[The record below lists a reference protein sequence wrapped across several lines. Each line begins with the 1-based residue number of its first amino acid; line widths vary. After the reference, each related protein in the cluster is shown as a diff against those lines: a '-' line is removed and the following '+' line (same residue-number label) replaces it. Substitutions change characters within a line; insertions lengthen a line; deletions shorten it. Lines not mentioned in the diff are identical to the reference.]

1 MKKDMKNYLENINL
15 EKVEKMTAIKK
26 NYIEGLVDFETA
38 KEEIIATF
46 NTITPEEFAYS
57 EQKMKEMGYTD
68 MEMHEKMNSLIE
80 LFKNKIV
87 QEENKLAKGHPI
99 RTYIE
104 ENTATKKLIK
114 EIEEKTE
121 RYKENGKFIK
131 NEWLE
136 IYDKLYQFNTHL
148 SRKQHQL
155 FSMLEKKGFDRPSR
169 IMWTF
174 DNAVRD
180 NINSAIRMLNEENV
194 DEKVFFEQQ
203 SIAIE
208 LTLDI
213 MDKEEQILYPTS
225 LKLISEDEF
234 KQMRKGDD
242 EIGYCLIEKPTEF
255 YFIDKEEEK
264 IKEKI
269 IENKVEN
276 MSGNNFM
283 NDLAGLLQKYGMT
296 GNKEEDQSNEN
307 LENKIFDVKQGKL
320 TLEQINLIFQHMP
333 VDLSYVDE
341 NDLVKFYSDTK
352 HRVFP
357 RSAGVIGRNVKN
369 CHPAESVDSVMEII
383 DNFRSGKQDEID
395 FWIQTPKGNFIYI
408 YYVAVRDE
416 NGKFRGVLE
425 MMQDAT
431 KIRSLTGQRKIVTWE
446 NEKKEQEKV
455 KQKISQVV
463 EKSQAEGILPEK
475 ENYGLTK
482 ETVIAD
488 IVAKYP
494 YIREFMPTVSKEY
507 VKIANPIHFAIMGKV
522 ARLDMIAARG
532 RFEVEELIKII
543 AAKITEEESK
553 GN

>member
-1 MKKDMKNYLENINL
+1 MKNDMKNYLENINL

-38 KEEIIATF
+38 EAEILQTF

-80 LFKNKIV
+80 LFRNKIV
-87 QEENKLAKGHPI
+87 QKEEELPKGHPI
-99 RTYIE
+99 KTYIE
-104 ENTATKKLIK
+104 ENDAIKKLIK
-114 EIEEKTE
+114 EIEIKTKK
-121 RYKENGKFIK
+121 YSIDKKFIK

-180 NINSAIRMLNEENV
+180 NINSTIRMLNEENV
-194 DEKVFFEQQ
+194 DEKAFFEQQ

-225 LKLISEDEF
+225 LKLISEEEF
-234 KQMRKGDD
+234 RKMRKGDD
-242 EIGYCLIEKPTEF
+242 EIGYCLIERPTEF
-255 YFIDKEEEK
+255 YFIDKEEET

-269 IENKVEN
+269 IENKAKN

-283 NDLAGLLQKYGMT
+283 TDLAGLLQKYGMT
-296 GNKEEDQSNEN
+296 GNKEESKSNEN
-307 LENKIFDVKQGKL
+307 LETKIFDVKQGKL

-383 DNFRSGKQDEID
+383 DNFRNGKQDEID
-395 FWIQTPKGNFIYI
+395 FWIQTPKGDFIYI

-416 NGKFRGVLE
+416 KDKFRGVLE
-425 MMQDAT
+425 MMQNAT

-446 NEKKEQEKV
+446 NEKKIFEKDNKKI
-455 KQKISQVV
+455 KQVE
-463 EKSQAEGILPEK
+463 EKSQENSISMKK

-482 ETVIAD
+482 DTVIGD
-488 IVAKYP
+488 IVEKYP
-494 YIREFMPTVSKEY
+494 YIREFMPTVSSEY
-507 VKIANPIHFAIMGKV
+507 KKITNPIHFAIMKKV
-522 ARLDMIAARG
+522 ARLDMIAAKG
-532 RFEVEELIKII
+532 GFTVDELIKII
-543 AAKITEEESK
+543 TDKINETENTK
-553 GN
+553 N

>member
-136 IYDKLYQFNTHL
+136 LYDKLYQFNTHL

-194 DEKVFFEQQ
+194 DEKAFFEQQ

-276 MSGNNFM
+276 TSGNNFM

-532 RFEVEELIKII
+532 GFEVEELIKII

>member
-1 MKKDMKNYLENINL
+1 MKKDMKNYIESINL

-80 LFKNKIV
+80 LFRNKIV

-99 RTYIE
+99 KTYIE

-136 IYDKLYQFNTHL
+136 LYDKLYQFNTHL

-194 DEKVFFEQQ
+194 DEKAFFEQQ

-276 MSGNNFM
+276 TSGNNFM

-446 NEKKEQEKV
+446 NEKKAFEKDNEKI
-455 KQKISQVV
+455 KQVE
-463 EKSQAEGILPEK
+463 EKSQEESISIEK

-482 ETVIAD
+482 DTIIGD
-488 IVAKYP
+488 IVEKYP
-494 YIREFMPTVSKEY
+494 YIREFMPTVSNEY
-507 VKIANPIHFAIMGKV
+507 KKITNPIHFTIMRKV

-532 RFEVEELIKII
+532 GFTVEELIKII
-543 AAKITEEESK
+543 SDKITEEESK

>member
-194 DEKVFFEQQ
+194 DEKAFFEQQ

-276 MSGNNFM
+276 MSENNFM

-532 RFEVEELIKII
+532 GFEVEELIKII

>member
-131 NEWLE
+131 NEWFEL
-136 IYDKLYQFNTHL
+136 YDKLYQFNTHL

-194 DEKVFFEQQ
+194 DEKAFFEQQ

-532 RFEVEELIKII
+532 GFEVEELIKII

>member
-15 EKVEKMTAIKK
+15 EKVEKMTSIKK

-38 KEEIIATF
+38 KEEIMATF

-80 LFKNKIV
+80 LFRNKIV
-87 QEENKLAKGHPI
+87 QKEEELPKGHPI

-104 ENTATKKLIK
+104 ENDAIKKLIK
-114 EIEEKTE
+114 EIEIKTKK
-121 RYKENGKFIK
+121 YNIDKKFIK

-180 NINSAIRMLNEENV
+180 NINSAIRMLNEENI

-225 LKLISEDEF
+225 LKLISEEEF
-234 KQMRKGDD
+234 RKMRKGDD

-255 YFIDKEEEK
+255 YFIEEKEEK
-264 IKEKI
+264 IKEEI
-269 IENKVEN
+269 VEKT
-276 MSGNNFM
+276 GKNNFM

-296 GNKEEDQSNEN
+296 GNQEESQSNEN

-416 NGKFRGVLE
+416 KGKFRGVLE

-446 NEKKEQEKV
+446 NEKKEQEKAE
-455 KQKISQVV
+455 QKIDQVV

-482 ETVIAD
+482 DTVIGD

-507 VKIANPIHFAIMGKV
+507 SKIANPIHFAIMGKV

-532 RFEVEELIKII
+532 GFTVEELIKII
-543 AAKITEEESK
+543 TDKITKEEGMK
-553 GN
+553 K

>member
-1 MKKDMKNYLENINL
+1 MKKDMKNYIESINL

-80 LFKNKIV
+80 LFRNKIV

-99 RTYIE
+99 KTYIE
-104 ENTATKKLIK
+104 ENEAIKKLIK
-114 EIEEKTE
+114 EIEIKTKK
-121 RYKENGKFIK
+121 YSIDKKFIK

-194 DEKVFFEQQ
+194 DEKAFFEQQ

-276 MSGNNFM
+276 TSGNNFM

-446 NEKKEQEKV
+446 NEKKAFEKDNEKM
-455 KQKISQVV
+455 KQVE
-463 EKSQAEGILPEK
+463 EKSQEESISIEK

-482 ETVIAD
+482 DTIIGD
-488 IVAKYP
+488 IVEKYP
-494 YIREFMPTVSKEY
+494 YIREFMPTVSNEY
-507 VKIANPIHFAIMGKV
+507 KKITNPIHFTIMRKV

-532 RFEVEELIKII
+532 GFTVEELIKII
-543 AAKITEEESK
+543 SDKIAEEESK

>member
-136 IYDKLYQFNTHL
+136 LYDKLYQFNTHL

-194 DEKVFFEQQ
+194 DEKAFFEQQ

-446 NEKKEQEKV
+446 NEKKAFEKDNEKIKQV
-455 KQKISQVV
+455 K
-463 EKSQAEGILPEK
+463 EKSQAEGILPKK

-532 RFEVEELIKII
+532 GFEVEELIKII

>member
-1 MKKDMKNYLENINL
+1 MKNDMKNYLENINL

-38 KEEIIATF
+38 EAEILQTF

-80 LFKNKIV
+80 LFRNKIV
-87 QEENKLAKGHPI
+87 QKEEELPKGHPI
-99 RTYIE
+99 KTYIE
-104 ENTATKKLIK
+104 ENDAIKKLIK
-114 EIEEKTE
+114 EIEIKTKK
-121 RYKENGKFIK
+121 YSIDKKFIK

-194 DEKVFFEQQ
+194 DEKAFFEQQ

-225 LKLISEDEF
+225 LKLISEEEF
-234 KQMRKGDD
+234 RKMRKGDD
-242 EIGYCLIEKPTEF
+242 EIGYCLIERPTDF
-255 YFIDKEEEK
+255 YFIDKEEET

-269 IENKVEN
+269 IENKAEN
-276 MSGNNFM
+276 VSGNNFIT
-283 NDLAGLLQKYGMT
+283 DLAGLLQKYGMT
-296 GNKEEDQSNEN
+296 GNKEESKSNEN
-307 LENKIFDVKQGKL
+307 LETKIFDVKQGKL

-383 DNFRSGKQDEID
+383 DNFRNGKQDEID
-395 FWIQTPKGNFIYI
+395 FWIQTPKGDFIYI

-416 NGKFRGVLE
+416 KGKFRGVLE
-425 MMQDAT
+425 MMQNAT

-446 NEKKEQEKV
+446 NEKKIFEKDNEKI
-455 KQKISQVV
+455 KQVE
-463 EKSQAEGILPEK
+463 EKSQENSISMKK

-482 ETVIAD
+482 DTVIGD
-488 IVAKYP
+488 IVEKYP
-494 YIREFMPTVSKEY
+494 YIREFMPTVSSEY
-507 VKIANPIHFAIMGKV
+507 KKITNPIHFAIMKKV
-522 ARLDMIAARG
+522 ARLDMIAAKG
-532 RFEVEELIKII
+532 GFTVDELIKII
-543 AAKITEEESK
+543 TDKINETENTK
-553 GN
+553 N

>member
-1 MKKDMKNYLENINL
+1 MKNDMKNYLENINL

-38 KEEIIATF
+38 EAEILQTF

-80 LFKNKIV
+80 LFRNKIV
-87 QEENKLAKGHPI
+87 QKEEELPKGHPI
-99 RTYIE
+99 KTYIE
-104 ENTATKKLIK
+104 ENDAIKKLIK
-114 EIEEKTE
+114 EIEIKTKK
-121 RYKENGKFIK
+121 YSIDKKFIK

-180 NINSAIRMLNEENV
+180 NINSTIRMLNEENV
-194 DEKVFFEQQ
+194 DEKAFFEQQ

-225 LKLISEDEF
+225 LKLISEEEF
-234 KQMRKGDD
+234 RKMRKGDD

-255 YFIDKEEEK
+255 YFVDKEEET

-269 IENKVEN
+269 IENKAEN
-276 MSGNNFM
+276 MSGNNFIT
-283 NDLAGLLQKYGMT
+283 DLAGLLQKYGMT
-296 GNKEEDQSNEN
+296 GNKEESKSNEN
-307 LENKIFDVKQGKL
+307 LETKIFDVKQGKL

-383 DNFRSGKQDEID
+383 DNFRNGKQDEID
-395 FWIQTPKGNFIYI
+395 FWIQTPKGDFIYI

-416 NGKFRGVLE
+416 KGKFRGVLE
-425 MMQDAT
+425 MMQNAT

-446 NEKKEQEKV
+446 NEKKIFEKDNKKI
-455 KQKISQVV
+455 KQVE
-463 EKSQAEGILPEK
+463 EKSQENSISMKK

-482 ETVIAD
+482 DTVIGD
-488 IVAKYP
+488 IVEKYP
-494 YIREFMPTVSKEY
+494 YIREFMPTVSSEY
-507 VKIANPIHFAIMGKV
+507 KKITNPIHFAIMKKV
-522 ARLDMIAARG
+522 ARLDMIAAKG
-532 RFEVEELIKII
+532 GFTVDELIKII
-543 AAKITEEESK
+543 ADKIHETENTK
-553 GN
+553 N

>member
-194 DEKVFFEQQ
+194 DEKAFFEQQ

-255 YFIDKEEEK
+255 YFIDHEKEK

-532 RFEVEELIKII
+532 GFEVEELIKII

>member
-1 MKKDMKNYLENINL
+1 MKNDMKNYLKNINL

-38 KEEIIATF
+38 EAEILQTF

-80 LFKNKIV
+80 LFRNKIV
-87 QEENKLAKGHPI
+87 QKEEELPKGHPI
-99 RTYIE
+99 KTYIE
-104 ENTATKKLIK
+104 ENDAIKKLIK
-114 EIEEKTE
+114 EIEIKTKK
-121 RYKENGKFIK
+121 YSIDKKFIK

-136 IYDKLYQFNTHL
+136 IYDKLYQFNIHL

-194 DEKVFFEQQ
+194 DEKAFFEQQ

-225 LKLISEDEF
+225 LKLISEEEF
-234 KQMRKGDD
+234 RKMRKGDD
-242 EIGYCLIEKPTEF
+242 EIGYCLIERPTEF
-255 YFIDKEEEK
+255 YFVDKEEEI

-269 IENKVEN
+269 IENKAEN
-276 MSGNNFM
+276 VSGNNFM
-283 NDLAGLLQKYGMT
+283 TDLAGLLQKYGMT
-296 GNKEEDQSNEN
+296 GNKEESKSDEN
-307 LENKIFDVKQGKL
+307 LETKIFDVKQGKL

-383 DNFRSGKQDEID
+383 DNFRNGKQDEID
-395 FWIQTPKGNFIYI
+395 FWIQTPKGDFIYI

-416 NGKFRGVLE
+416 KGKFRGVLE
-425 MMQDAT
+425 MMQNAT

-446 NEKKEQEKV
+446 NEKKIFEKDNEKI
-455 KQKISQVV
+455 KQVE
-463 EKSQAEGILPEK
+463 EKSQENSISMEK

-482 ETVIAD
+482 DTVIGD
-488 IVAKYP
+488 IVEKYP
-494 YIREFMPTVSKEY
+494 YIREFMPTVSSEY
-507 VKIANPIHFAIMGKV
+507 KKITNPIHFAIMKKV
-522 ARLDMIAARG
+522 ARLDMIAAKG
-532 RFEVEELIKII
+532 GFTVDELIKII
-543 AAKITEEESK
+543 ADKIHETENTK
-553 GN
+553 N

>member
-1 MKKDMKNYLENINL
+1 MKNDMKNYLKNINL

-38 KEEIIATF
+38 EAEILQTF

-80 LFKNKIV
+80 LFRNKIV
-87 QEENKLAKGHPI
+87 QKEEELPKGHPI
-99 RTYIE
+99 KTYIE
-104 ENTATKKLIK
+104 ENDAIKKLIK
-114 EIEEKTE
+114 EIEIKTKK
-121 RYKENGKFIK
+121 YSIDKKFIK

-194 DEKVFFEQQ
+194 DEKAFFEQQ

-225 LKLISEDEF
+225 LKLISEEEF
-234 KQMRKGDD
+234 RKMRKGDD
-242 EIGYCLIEKPTEF
+242 EIGYCLIERPTDF
-255 YFIDKEEEK
+255 YFIDKEEET

-269 IENKVEN
+269 IENKAEN

-283 NDLAGLLQKYGMT
+283 TDLAGLLQKYGMT
-296 GNKEEDQSNEN
+296 GNKEESKSDEN
-307 LENKIFDVKQGKL
+307 LETKIFDVKQGKL

-383 DNFRSGKQDEID
+383 DNFRNGKQDEID
-395 FWIQTPKGNFIYI
+395 FWIQTPKGDFIYI

-416 NGKFRGVLE
+416 KGKFRGVLE
-425 MMQDAT
+425 MMQNAT

-446 NEKKEQEKV
+446 KEKKEQEKEEL
-455 KQKISQVV
+455 KIAQVE
-463 EKSQAEGILPEK
+463 EKSQENSISIKK

-482 ETVIAD
+482 DTVIGD
-488 IVAKYP
+488 IVEKYP
-494 YIREFMPTVSKEY
+494 YIREFMSTVSSEY
-507 VKIANPIHFAIMGKV
+507 KKITNPIHFAIMKKV

-532 RFEVEELIKII
+532 GFTVEELIKII
-543 AAKITEEESK
+543 TDKIHETENEK
-553 GN
+553 N

>member
-532 RFEVEELIKII
+532 GFEVEELIKII

>member
-194 DEKVFFEQQ
+194 DEKAFFEQQ

-242 EIGYCLIEKPTEF
+242 EIGYCLLEKPTDF
-255 YFIDKEEEK
+255 YFIDQEEEK

-532 RFEVEELIKII
+532 GFEVEELIKII

>member
-136 IYDKLYQFNTHL
+136 LYDKLYQFNTHL

-194 DEKVFFEQQ
+194 DEKAFFEQQ

-446 NEKKEQEKV
+446 NEKKEKEKAE
-455 KQKISQVV
+455 QKIAQVV

-482 ETVIAD
+482 DTVIGD

-507 VKIANPIHFAIMGKV
+507 SKIANPIHFAIMGKV

-532 RFEVEELIKII
+532 GFTVEELIKII
-543 AAKITEEESK
+543 SDKITKEEGMEK
-553 GN
+553 

>member
-104 ENTATKKLIK
+104 ENDAIKKLIK
-114 EIEEKTE
+114 EIEIKTKK
-121 RYKENGKFIK
+121 YNIDKKFIK

-194 DEKVFFEQQ
+194 DEKAFFEQQ

-264 IKEKI
+264 IKE
-269 IENKVEN
+269 ETVEKT
-276 MSGNNFM
+276 GKNNFM

-296 GNKEEDQSNEN
+296 GNQEEGQSNEN

-416 NGKFRGVLE
+416 KGKFRGVLE

-446 NEKKEQEKV
+446 NEKKEQEKAEE
-455 KQKISQVV
+455 KISQVV
-463 EKSQAEGILPEK
+463 EKSQAEGILSEK
-475 ENYGLTK
+475 ENYGFTK
-482 ETVIAD
+482 ETVIGD

-507 VKIANPIHFAIMGKV
+507 SKIANPIHFAIMGKV

-532 RFEVEELIKII
+532 GFEVEELIKII
-543 AAKITEEESK
+543 TDKITEEESK

>member
-136 IYDKLYQFNTHL
+136 LYDKLYQFNTHL

-194 DEKVFFEQQ
+194 DEKAFFEQQ

-264 IKEKI
+264 IKE
-269 IENKVEN
+269 ETVEKT
-276 MSGNNFM
+276 GKNNFM

-296 GNKEEDQSNEN
+296 GNQEEGQSNEN

-446 NEKKEQEKV
+446 NEKKAFEKDNEKIKQV
-455 KQKISQVV
+455 K
-463 EKSQAEGILPEK
+463 EKSQAEGILPKK

-532 RFEVEELIKII
+532 GFEVEELIKII

>member
-1 MKKDMKNYLENINL
+1 MKNDMKNYLENINL
-15 EKVEKMTAIKK
+15 EKVEKMTKIKK

-38 KEEIIATF
+38 EAEILQTF

-80 LFKNKIV
+80 LFRNKIV
-87 QEENKLAKGHPI
+87 QKEEELPKGHPI
-99 RTYIE
+99 KTYIE
-104 ENTATKKLIK
+104 ENDAIKKLIK
-114 EIEEKTE
+114 EIEIKTKK
-121 RYKENGKFIK
+121 YSIDKKFIK

-180 NINSAIRMLNEENV
+180 NINSTIRMLNEENV
-194 DEKVFFEQQ
+194 DEKAFFEQQ

-225 LKLISEDEF
+225 LKLISEEEF
-234 KQMRKGDD
+234 RKMRKGDD
-242 EIGYCLIEKPTEF
+242 EIGYCLIERPTDF
-255 YFIDKEEEK
+255 YFIDKEEET

-269 IENKVEN
+269 IENKAEN
-276 MSGNNFM
+276 VSGNNFM
-283 NDLAGLLQKYGMT
+283 TDLAGLLQKYGMT
-296 GNKEEDQSNEN
+296 ENKEESKSNEN
-307 LENKIFDVKQGKL
+307 LETKIFDVKQGKL

-383 DNFRSGKQDEID
+383 DNFRNGKQDEID
-395 FWIQTPKGNFIYI
+395 FWIQTPKGDFIYI

-416 NGKFRGVLE
+416 KGKFRGVLE
-425 MMQDAT
+425 MMQNAT

-446 NEKKEQEKV
+446 NEKKIFEKDNEKI
-455 KQKISQVV
+455 KQVE
-463 EKSQAEGILPEK
+463 EKSQENSISMKK

-482 ETVIAD
+482 DTVIGD
-488 IVAKYP
+488 IVEKYP
-494 YIREFMPTVSKEY
+494 YIREFMPTVSSEY
-507 VKIANPIHFAIMGKV
+507 KKITNPIHFAIMKKV
-522 ARLDMIAARG
+522 ARLDMIAAKG
-532 RFEVEELIKII
+532 GFTVDELIKII
-543 AAKITEEESK
+543 ADKIHETENEK
-553 GN
+553 N

>member
-1 MKKDMKNYLENINL
+1 MKNDMKNYLENINL

-38 KEEIIATF
+38 KEEIIAIF

-80 LFKNKIV
+80 LFRNKIV
-87 QEENKLAKGHPI
+87 QKEEELPKGHPI

-104 ENTATKKLIK
+104 ENDAIKKLIK
-114 EIEEKTE
+114 EIEIKTKK
-121 RYKENGKFIK
+121 YNIDKKFIK

-194 DEKVFFEQQ
+194 DEKAFFEQQ

-225 LKLISEDEF
+225 LKLISEEEF
-234 KQMRKGDD
+234 RKMRKGDD

-264 IKEKI
+264 IKEEI
-269 IENKVEN
+269 VEKT
-276 MSGNNFM
+276 GKNNFM

-296 GNKEEDQSNEN
+296 GNQEESKSNEN

-383 DNFRSGKQDEID
+383 DNFRNGKQDEID

-416 NGKFRGVLE
+416 KGKFRGVLE
-425 MMQDAT
+425 MMQNAT

-446 NEKKEQEKV
+446 NEKKIFEKDNEKI
-455 KQKISQVV
+455 KQVE
-463 EKSQAEGILPEK
+463 EKSQENSISMKK

-482 ETVIAD
+482 DTVIGD
-488 IVAKYP
+488 IVEKYP
-494 YIREFMPTVSKEY
+494 YIREFMPTVSSEY
-507 VKIANPIHFAIMGKV
+507 KKITNPIHFAIMKKV
-522 ARLDMIAARG
+522 ARLDMIAAKG
-532 RFEVEELIKII
+532 GFTVDELIKII
-543 AAKITEEESK
+543 ADKIHEKENTK
-553 GN
+553 N

>member
-1 MKKDMKNYLENINL
+1 MKNDMKNYLENINL

-38 KEEIIATF
+38 EAEILQTF

-80 LFKNKIV
+80 LFRNKIV
-87 QEENKLAKGHPI
+87 QKEEELPKGHPI
-99 RTYIE
+99 KTYIE
-104 ENTATKKLIK
+104 ENDAIKKLIK
-114 EIEEKTE
+114 EIEIKTKK
-121 RYKENGKFIK
+121 YSIDKKFIK

-194 DEKVFFEQQ
+194 DEKAFFEQQ

-225 LKLISEDEF
+225 LKLISEEEF
-234 KQMRKGDD
+234 RKMRKGDD
-242 EIGYCLIEKPTEF
+242 EIGYCLIERPTEF
-255 YFIDKEEEK
+255 YFVDKEEET

-269 IENKVEN
+269 IENKAEN
-276 MSGNNFM
+276 MSGNNFIT
-283 NDLAGLLQKYGMT
+283 DLAGLLQKYGMT
-296 GNKEEDQSNEN
+296 GNKEESKSNEN
-307 LENKIFDVKQGKL
+307 LETKIFDVKQGKL

-383 DNFRSGKQDEID
+383 DNFRNGKQDEID
-395 FWIQTPKGNFIYI
+395 FWIQTPKGDFIYI

-416 NGKFRGVLE
+416 KGKFRGVLE
-425 MMQDAT
+425 MMQNAT

-446 NEKKEQEKV
+446 NEKKIFEKDNEKI
-455 KQKISQVV
+455 KQVE
-463 EKSQAEGILPEK
+463 EKSQENSISMKK

-482 ETVIAD
+482 DTVIGD
-488 IVAKYP
+488 IVEKYP
-494 YIREFMPTVSKEY
+494 YIREFMPTVSSEY
-507 VKIANPIHFAIMGKV
+507 KKITNPIHFAIMKKV
-522 ARLDMIAARG
+522 ARLDMIAAKG
-532 RFEVEELIKII
+532 GFTVDELIKII
-543 AAKITEEESK
+543 ADKIHETENTK
-553 GN
+553 N

>member
-194 DEKVFFEQQ
+194 DEKAFFEQQ

-532 RFEVEELIKII
+532 GFEVEELIKII

>member
-1 MKKDMKNYLENINL
+1 MKNDMKNYLENINL

-38 KEEIIATF
+38 KAEILQTF

-80 LFKNKIV
+80 LFRNKIV
-87 QEENKLAKGHPI
+87 QKEEELPKGHPI

-104 ENTATKKLIK
+104 ENDAIKKLIK
-114 EIEEKTE
+114 EIEIKTKK
-121 RYKENGKFIK
+121 YNIDKKFIK

-180 NINSAIRMLNEENV
+180 NINSTIRMLNEENV
-194 DEKVFFEQQ
+194 DEKAFFEQQ

-225 LKLISEDEF
+225 LKLISEEEF
-234 KQMRKGDD
+234 RKMRKGDD
-242 EIGYCLIEKPTEF
+242 EIGYCLIERPTEF
-255 YFIDKEEEK
+255 YFVDKEEET

-269 IENKVEN
+269 IENKAEN

-283 NDLAGLLQKYGMT
+283 TDLAGLLQKYGMT
-296 GNKEEDQSNEN
+296 GNKEESKSDEN
-307 LENKIFDVKQGKL
+307 LETKIFDVKQGKL

-383 DNFRSGKQDEID
+383 DNFRNGKQDEID
-395 FWIQTPKGNFIYI
+395 FWIQTPKGDFIYI

-416 NGKFRGVLE
+416 KGKFRGVLE
-425 MMQDAT
+425 MMQNAT

-446 NEKKEQEKV
+446 NEKKIFEKDNEKI
-455 KQKISQVV
+455 KQVE
-463 EKSQAEGILPEK
+463 EKSQENSISMKK

-482 ETVIAD
+482 DTVIGD
-488 IVAKYP
+488 IVEKYP
-494 YIREFMPTVSKEY
+494 YIREFMPTVSSEY
-507 VKIANPIHFAIMGKV
+507 KKITNPIHFAIMKKV
-522 ARLDMIAARG
+522 ARLDMIAAKG
-532 RFEVEELIKII
+532 GFTVDELIKII
-543 AAKITEEESK
+543 ADKIHETENTK
-553 GN
+553 N

>member
-1 MKKDMKNYLENINL
+1 MKNDMKNYLENINL

-38 KEEIIATF
+38 EAEILQTF

-80 LFKNKIV
+80 LFRNKIV
-87 QEENKLAKGHPI
+87 QKEEELPKGHPI
-99 RTYIE
+99 KTYIE
-104 ENTATKKLIK
+104 ENDAIKKLIK
-114 EIEEKTE
+114 EIEIKTKK
-121 RYKENGKFIK
+121 YSIDKKFIK

-194 DEKVFFEQQ
+194 DEKAFFEQQ

-225 LKLISEDEF
+225 LKLISEEEF
-234 KQMRKGDD
+234 RKMRKGDD
-242 EIGYCLIEKPTEF
+242 EIGYCLIERPTEF
-255 YFIDKEEEK
+255 YFVDKEEET

-269 IENKVEN
+269 IENKAEN
-276 MSGNNFM
+276 MSGNNFIT
-283 NDLAGLLQKYGMT
+283 DLAGLLQKYGMT
-296 GNKEEDQSNEN
+296 ENKEESKSNEN
-307 LENKIFDVKQGKL
+307 LETKIFDVKQGKL

-383 DNFRSGKQDEID
+383 DNFRNGKQDEID
-395 FWIQTPKGNFIYI
+395 FWIQTPKGDFIYI

-416 NGKFRGVLE
+416 KGKFRGVLE

-446 NEKKEQEKV
+446 NEKKIFEKDNEKI
-455 KQKISQVV
+455 KQVE
-463 EKSQAEGILPEK
+463 EKSQENSISMKK

-482 ETVIAD
+482 DTVIGD
-488 IVAKYP
+488 IIEKYP
-494 YIREFMPTVSKEY
+494 YIREFMPTVSSEY
-507 VKIANPIHFAIMGKV
+507 KKITNPIHFAIMKKV
-522 ARLDMIAARG
+522 ARLDMIAAKG
-532 RFEVEELIKII
+532 GFTVDELIKII
-543 AAKITEEESK
+543 ADKIHETENTK
-553 GN
+553 N

>member
-136 IYDKLYQFNTHL
+136 LYDKLYQFNTHL

-194 DEKVFFEQQ
+194 DEKAFFEQQ

-264 IKEKI
+264 LKEKI
-269 IENKVEN
+269 IEIKVEN

-532 RFEVEELIKII
+532 GFEVEELIKII

>member
-1 MKKDMKNYLENINL
+1 MKNDMKNYLENINL

-26 NYIEGLVDFETA
+26 NYIEGLVDFKTA
-38 KEEIIATF
+38 EAEILQTF

-80 LFKNKIV
+80 LFRNKIV
-87 QEENKLAKGHPI
+87 QKEEELPKGHPI
-99 RTYIE
+99 KTYIE
-104 ENTATKKLIK
+104 ENDAIKKLIK
-114 EIEEKTE
+114 EIEIKTKK
-121 RYKENGKFIK
+121 YSIDKKFIK

-180 NINSAIRMLNEENV
+180 NINSAIRLLNEENV
-194 DEKVFFEQQ
+194 DEKAFFEQQ

-225 LKLISEDEF
+225 LKLISEEEF
-234 KQMRKGDD
+234 RKMRKGDD
-242 EIGYCLIEKPTEF
+242 EIGYCLIERPTEF
-255 YFIDKEEEK
+255 YFVDKEEEI

-269 IENKVEN
+269 IENKAEN
-276 MSGNNFM
+276 VSGNNFM
-283 NDLAGLLQKYGMT
+283 TDLAGLLQKYGMT
-296 GNKEEDQSNEN
+296 GHKEESKSDEN
-307 LENKIFDVKQGKL
+307 LETKIFDVKQGKL

-383 DNFRSGKQDEID
+383 DNFRNGKQDEID
-395 FWIQTPKGNFIYI
+395 FWIQTPKGDFIYI

-416 NGKFRGVLE
+416 KGKFRGVLE
-425 MMQDAT
+425 MMQNAT

-446 NEKKEQEKV
+446 NEKKIFEKDNEKI
-455 KQKISQVV
+455 KQVE
-463 EKSQAEGILPEK
+463 EKSQENSISMKK

-482 ETVIAD
+482 DTVIGD
-488 IVAKYP
+488 IVEKYP
-494 YIREFMPTVSKEY
+494 YIREFMPTVSSEY
-507 VKIANPIHFAIMGKV
+507 KKITNPIHFAIMKKV
-522 ARLDMIAARG
+522 ARLDMIAAKG
-532 RFEVEELIKII
+532 GFTVDELIKII
-543 AAKITEEESK
+543 TDKINETENTK
-553 GN
+553 N

>member
-1 MKKDMKNYLENINL
+1 MKNDMKNYLENINL

-38 KEEIIATF
+38 EAEILRTF

-80 LFKNKIV
+80 LFRNKIV
-87 QEENKLAKGHPI
+87 QKEEELPKGHPI
-99 RTYIE
+99 KTYIE
-104 ENTATKKLIK
+104 ENDAIKKLIK
-114 EIEEKTE
+114 EIEIKTKK
-121 RYKENGKFIK
+121 YSIDKKFIK

-180 NINSAIRMLNEENV
+180 NINSTIRMLNEENV
-194 DEKVFFEQQ
+194 DEKAFFEQQ

-225 LKLISEDEF
+225 LKLISEEEF
-234 KQMRKGDD
+234 RKMRKGDD
-242 EIGYCLIEKPTEF
+242 EIGYCLIERPTEF
-255 YFIDKEEEK
+255 YFIDKEEEI

-269 IENKVEN
+269 IENKAEN
-276 MSGNNFM
+276 VSGNNFM
-283 NDLAGLLQKYGMT
+283 TDLAGLLQKYGMT
-296 GNKEEDQSNEN
+296 GNKEESKSNEN
-307 LENKIFDVKQGKL
+307 LETKIFDVKQGKL

-383 DNFRSGKQDEID
+383 DNFRNGKQDEID
-395 FWIQTPKGNFIYI
+395 FWIQTPKGDFIYI

-416 NGKFRGVLE
+416 KGKFRGVLE
-425 MMQDAT
+425 MMQNAT

-446 NEKKEQEKV
+446 NEKKIFEKDNEKI
-455 KQKISQVV
+455 KQVE
-463 EKSQAEGILPEK
+463 EKSQENSISMKK

-482 ETVIAD
+482 DTVIGD
-488 IVAKYP
+488 IVEKYP
-494 YIREFMPTVSKEY
+494 YIREFMPTVSSEY
-507 VKIANPIHFAIMGKV
+507 KKITNPIHFAIMKKV
-522 ARLDMIAARG
+522 ARLDMIAAKG
-532 RFEVEELIKII
+532 GFTVDELIKII
-543 AAKITEEESK
+543 TDKINETENTK
-553 GN
+553 N

>member
-104 ENTATKKLIK
+104 ENDAIKKLIK
-114 EIEEKTE
+114 EIEIKTKK
-121 RYKENGKFIK
+121 YNIDKKFIK

-194 DEKVFFEQQ
+194 DEKAFFEQQ

-532 RFEVEELIKII
+532 GFEVEELIKII

>member
-1 MKKDMKNYLENINL
+1 
-15 EKVEKMTAIKK
+15 
-26 NYIEGLVDFETA
+26 
-38 KEEIIATF
+38 
-46 NTITPEEFAYS
+46 
-57 EQKMKEMGYTD
+57 
-68 MEMHEKMNSLIE
+68 
-80 LFKNKIV
+80 
-87 QEENKLAKGHPI
+87 
-99 RTYIE
+99 
-104 ENTATKKLIK
+104 
-114 EIEEKTE
+114 
-121 RYKENGKFIK
+121 
-131 NEWLE
+131 
-136 IYDKLYQFNTHL
+136 
-148 SRKQHQL
+148 
-155 FSMLEKKGFDRPSR
+155 MLEKKGFDRPSR

-194 DEKVFFEQQ
+194 DEKAFFEQQ

-264 IKEKI
+264 IKE
-269 IENKVEN
+269 ETVEKT
-276 MSGNNFM
+276 GKNNFM

-296 GNKEEDQSNEN
+296 GNQEEGQSNEN

-416 NGKFRGVLE
+416 KGKFRGVLE

-446 NEKKEQEKV
+446 NEKKEQEKAE
-455 KQKISQVV
+455 QKIAQVV
-463 EKSQAEGILPEK
+463 EKSQEEGVLSEK
-475 ENYGLTK
+475 ENYGFTK
-482 ETVIAD
+482 ETVIGD

-507 VKIANPIHFAIMGKV
+507 SKIANPIHFAIMGKV

-532 RFEVEELIKII
+532 GFEVEELIKII
-543 AAKITEEESK
+543 TDKIHKTENEK
-553 GN
+553 N

>member
-1 MKKDMKNYLENINL
+1 MKNDMKNYLENINL

-38 KEEIIATF
+38 EAEILQTF

-80 LFKNKIV
+80 LFRNKIV
-87 QEENKLAKGHPI
+87 QKEEELPKGHPI
-99 RTYIE
+99 KTYIE
-104 ENTATKKLIK
+104 ENDAIKKLIK
-114 EIEEKTE
+114 EIEIKTKK
-121 RYKENGKFIK
+121 YSIDKKFIK

-194 DEKVFFEQQ
+194 DEKAFFEQQ

-225 LKLISEDEF
+225 LKLISEEEF
-234 KQMRKGDD
+234 RKMRKGDD
-242 EIGYCLIEKPTEF
+242 EIGYCLIERPTEF
-255 YFIDKEEEK
+255 YFVDKEEET

-276 MSGNNFM
+276 VSGNNFM
-283 NDLAGLLQKYGMT
+283 TDLAGLLQKYGMT
-296 GNKEEDQSNEN
+296 GNKEESKSNEN
-307 LENKIFDVKQGKL
+307 LETKIFDVKQGKL

-383 DNFRSGKQDEID
+383 DNFRNGKQDEID
-395 FWIQTPKGNFIYI
+395 FWIQTPKGDFIYI

-416 NGKFRGVLE
+416 KGKFRGVLE
-425 MMQDAT
+425 MMQNAT

-446 NEKKEQEKV
+446 NEKKIFEKDNKKI
-455 KQKISQVV
+455 KQVE
-463 EKSQAEGILPEK
+463 EKSQENSISMKK

-482 ETVIAD
+482 DTVIGD
-488 IVAKYP
+488 IVEKYP
-494 YIREFMPTVSKEY
+494 YIREFMPTVSSEY
-507 VKIANPIHFAIMGKV
+507 KKITNPIHFAIMKKV
-522 ARLDMIAARG
+522 ARLDMIAAKG
-532 RFEVEELIKII
+532 GFTVDELIKII
-543 AAKITEEESK
+543 ADKIHETENTK
-553 GN
+553 N

>member
-1 MKKDMKNYLENINL
+1 MKNDMKNYLENINL

-38 KEEIIATF
+38 EAEILRTF

-80 LFKNKIV
+80 LFRNKIV
-87 QEENKLAKGHPI
+87 QKEEELPKGHPI
-99 RTYIE
+99 KTYIE
-104 ENTATKKLIK
+104 ENDAIKKLIK
-114 EIEEKTE
+114 EIEIKTKK
-121 RYKENGKFIK
+121 YSIDKKFIK

-180 NINSAIRMLNEENV
+180 NINSTIRMLNEENV
-194 DEKVFFEQQ
+194 DEKAFFEQQ

-225 LKLISEDEF
+225 LKLISEEEF
-234 KQMRKGDD
+234 RKMRKGDD

-255 YFIDKEEEK
+255 YFVDKEEET

-269 IENKVEN
+269 IENKAEN
-276 MSGNNFM
+276 MSGNNFIT
-283 NDLAGLLQKYGMT
+283 DLAGLLQKYGMT
-296 GNKEEDQSNEN
+296 GNKEESKSNEN
-307 LENKIFDVKQGKL
+307 LETKIFDVKQGKL

-383 DNFRSGKQDEID
+383 DNFRNGKQDEID
-395 FWIQTPKGNFIYI
+395 FWIQTPKGDFIYI

-416 NGKFRGVLE
+416 KGKFRGVLE

-446 NEKKEQEKV
+446 NEKKIFEKDNEKI
-455 KQKISQVV
+455 KQVE
-463 EKSQAEGILPEK
+463 EKSQENSISMEK

-482 ETVIAD
+482 DTVIGD
-488 IVAKYP
+488 IVEKYP
-494 YIREFMPTVSKEY
+494 YIREFMPTVSSEY
-507 VKIANPIHFAIMGKV
+507 KKITNPIYFAIMKKV
-522 ARLDMIAARG
+522 ARLDMIAAKG
-532 RFEVEELIKII
+532 GFTVDELIKII
-543 AAKITEEESK
+543 ADKINETENTK
-553 GN
+553 N

>member
-104 ENTATKKLIK
+104 ENDAIKKLIK
-114 EIEEKTE
+114 EIEIKTKK
-121 RYKENGKFIK
+121 YNIDKKFIK

-194 DEKVFFEQQ
+194 DEKAFFEQQ

-264 IKEKI
+264 IKE
-269 IENKVEN
+269 ETVEKT
-276 MSGNNFM
+276 GKNNFM

-296 GNKEEDQSNEN
+296 GNQEEGQSNEN

-416 NGKFRGVLE
+416 KGKFRGVLE

-446 NEKKEQEKV
+446 NEKKEQEKAE
-455 KQKISQVV
+455 QKIAQVV
-463 EKSQAEGILPEK
+463 EKSQEEGVLSEK
-475 ENYGLTK
+475 ENYGFTK
-482 ETVIAD
+482 ETVIGD

-507 VKIANPIHFAIMGKV
+507 SKIANPIHFAIMGKV

-532 RFEVEELIKII
+532 GFEVEELIKII
-543 AAKITEEESK
+543 TDKIHKTENEK
-553 GN
+553 N

>member
-1 MKKDMKNYLENINL
+1 MKNDMKNYLENINL

-38 KEEIIATF
+38 KAEILQTF

-80 LFKNKIV
+80 LFRNKIV
-87 QEENKLAKGHPI
+87 QKEEELPKGHPI

-104 ENTATKKLIK
+104 ENDAIKKLIK
-114 EIEEKTE
+114 EIEIKTKK
-121 RYKENGKFIK
+121 YNIDKKFIK

-194 DEKVFFEQQ
+194 DEKAFFEQQ

-225 LKLISEDEF
+225 LKLISEEEF
-234 KQMRKGDD
+234 RKMRKGDD
-242 EIGYCLIEKPTEF
+242 EIGYCLIERPTEF
-255 YFIDKEEEK
+255 YFVDKEEET

-269 IENKVEN
+269 IENKAEN
-276 MSGNNFM
+276 MSGNNFIT
-283 NDLAGLLQKYGMT
+283 DLAGLLQKYGMT
-296 GNKEEDQSNEN
+296 GNKEESKSNEN
-307 LENKIFDVKQGKL
+307 LETKIFDVKQGKL

-383 DNFRSGKQDEID
+383 DNFRNGKQDEID
-395 FWIQTPKGNFIYI
+395 FWIQTPKGDFIYI

-416 NGKFRGVLE
+416 KGKFRGVLE
-425 MMQDAT
+425 MMQNAT

-446 NEKKEQEKV
+446 NEKKIFEKDNEKI
-455 KQKISQVV
+455 KQVE
-463 EKSQAEGILPEK
+463 EKSQENSISMEK

-482 ETVIAD
+482 DTVIGD
-488 IVAKYP
+488 IVEKYP
-494 YIREFMPTVSKEY
+494 YIREFMPTVSSEY
-507 VKIANPIHFAIMGKV
+507 KKITNPIHFTIMKKV
-522 ARLDMIAARG
+522 ARLDMIAAKG
-532 RFEVEELIKII
+532 GFTVDELIKII
-543 AAKITEEESK
+543 ADKIHETENTK
-553 GN
+553 N

>member
-1 MKKDMKNYLENINL
+1 
-15 EKVEKMTAIKK
+15 
-26 NYIEGLVDFETA
+26 
-38 KEEIIATF
+38 
-46 NTITPEEFAYS
+46 
-57 EQKMKEMGYTD
+57 
-68 MEMHEKMNSLIE
+68 
-80 LFKNKIV
+80 
-87 QEENKLAKGHPI
+87 
-99 RTYIE
+99 
-104 ENTATKKLIK
+104 
-114 EIEEKTE
+114 
-121 RYKENGKFIK
+121 
-131 NEWLE
+131 
-136 IYDKLYQFNTHL
+136 
-148 SRKQHQL
+148 
-155 FSMLEKKGFDRPSR
+155 MLEKKGFDRPSR

-194 DEKVFFEQQ
+194 DEKAFFEQQ

-532 RFEVEELIKII
+532 GFEVEELIKII

>member
-1 MKKDMKNYLENINL
+1 MKNDMKNYLENINL

-38 KEEIIATF
+38 EAEILQTF

-80 LFKNKIV
+80 LFRNKIV
-87 QEENKLAKGHPI
+87 QKEEELPKGHPI
-99 RTYIE
+99 KTYIE
-104 ENTATKKLIK
+104 ENDAIKKLIK
-114 EIEEKTE
+114 EIEIKTKK
-121 RYKENGKFIK
+121 YSIDKKFIK

-194 DEKVFFEQQ
+194 DEKAFFEQQ

-225 LKLISEDEF
+225 LKLISEEEF
-234 KQMRKGDD
+234 RKMRKGDD
-242 EIGYCLIEKPTEF
+242 EIGYCLIERPTEF

-269 IENKVEN
+269 IENKAEN
-276 MSGNNFM
+276 VSGNNFM
-283 NDLAGLLQKYGMT
+283 TDLAGLLQKYGMT
-296 GNKEEDQSNEN
+296 GNKEESKSNEN
-307 LENKIFDVKQGKL
+307 LETKIFDVKQGKL

-383 DNFRSGKQDEID
+383 DNFRNGKQDEID
-395 FWIQTPKGNFIYI
+395 FWIQTPKGDFIYI

-416 NGKFRGVLE
+416 KGKFRGVLE
-425 MMQDAT
+425 MMQNAT

-446 NEKKEQEKV
+446 NEKKIFEKDNEKI
-455 KQKISQVV
+455 KQVE
-463 EKSQAEGILPEK
+463 EKSQENSISMKK

-482 ETVIAD
+482 DTVIGD
-488 IVAKYP
+488 IVEKYP
-494 YIREFMPTVSKEY
+494 YIREFMPTVSSEY
-507 VKIANPIHFAIMGKV
+507 KKITNPIHFAIMKKV
-522 ARLDMIAARG
+522 ARLDMIAAKG
-532 RFEVEELIKII
+532 GFTVDELIKII
-543 AAKITEEESK
+543 TDKINETENTK
-553 GN
+553 N

>member
-136 IYDKLYQFNTHL
+136 LYDKLYQFNTHL

-194 DEKVFFEQQ
+194 DEKAFFEQQ

-255 YFIDKEEEK
+255 YFIDKEEDK

-276 MSGNNFM
+276 TSGNNFM

-532 RFEVEELIKII
+532 GFEVEELIKII

>member
-1 MKKDMKNYLENINL
+1 MKNDMKNYLENINL

-38 KEEIIATF
+38 EAEILQTF

-80 LFKNKIV
+80 LFRNKIV
-87 QEENKLAKGHPI
+87 QKEEELPKGHPI
-99 RTYIE
+99 KTYIE
-104 ENTATKKLIK
+104 ENDAIKKLIK
-114 EIEEKTE
+114 EIEIKTKK
-121 RYKENGKFIK
+121 YSIDKKFIK

-180 NINSAIRMLNEENV
+180 NINSTIRMLNEENV
-194 DEKVFFEQQ
+194 DEKAFFEQQ

-225 LKLISEDEF
+225 LKLISEEEF
-234 KQMRKGDD
+234 RKMRKGDD
-242 EIGYCLIEKPTEF
+242 EIGYCLIERPTEF
-255 YFIDKEEEK
+255 YFIDKEEET

-269 IENKVEN
+269 IENKAKN

-283 NDLAGLLQKYGMT
+283 TDLAGLLQKYGMT
-296 GNKEEDQSNEN
+296 GNKEESKSNEN
-307 LENKIFDVKQGKL
+307 LETKIFDVKQGKL

-383 DNFRSGKQDEID
+383 DNFRNGKQDEID
-395 FWIQTPKGNFIYI
+395 FWIQTPKGDFIYI

-416 NGKFRGVLE
+416 KGKFRGVLE
-425 MMQDAT
+425 MMQNAT

-446 NEKKEQEKV
+446 NEKKIFEKDNKKI
-455 KQKISQVV
+455 KQVE
-463 EKSQAEGILPEK
+463 EKSQENSISMKK

-482 ETVIAD
+482 DTVIGD
-488 IVAKYP
+488 IVEKYP
-494 YIREFMPTVSKEY
+494 YIREFMPTVSSEY
-507 VKIANPIHFAIMGKV
+507 KKITNPIHFAIMKKV
-522 ARLDMIAARG
+522 ARLDMIAAKG
-532 RFEVEELIKII
+532 GFTVDELIKII
-543 AAKITEEESK
+543 TDKINETENTK
-553 GN
+553 N

>member
-136 IYDKLYQFNTHL
+136 LYDKLYQFNTHL

-194 DEKVFFEQQ
+194 DEKAFFEQQ

-446 NEKKEQEKV
+446 NEKKAFEKDNEKIKQV
-455 KQKISQVV
+455 K

-532 RFEVEELIKII
+532 GFEVEELIKII